1 MERKPLTH
9 DEHLDIIS
17 KSMALANSIFMHHNT
32 MCTNGKTKVRIIDL
46 CYNEVD
52 EKFYYAYVT
61 ERGVALVKE
70 YNTFIQEYR
79 PCEE

>member
-1 MERKPLTH
+1 MELKTLTH

-17 KSMALANSIFMHHNT
+17 KSMALANSVFMHHNT
-32 MCTNGKTKVRIIDL
+32 MCTNGKTKVRILDL

-52 EKFYYAYVT
+52 GKFYYVYVN

-70 YNTFIQEYR
+70 YNAFIQEYR
-79 PCEE
+79 PCE